1 MAKQPDPPETVTT
14 VDQSQF
20 TNVILEGLKED
31 LGKREKYANGL
42 YSMMMWWLVGIAVFL
57 LVDGVWSAVFTKPF
71 LSDAVILAL
80 IGGTTASVIGLF
92 TVVVSYLFPSTSGS
106 TVLGTITNYLF
117 SPSKPD
123 GADQAKLASDKG
135 AVAPANN
142 KGAVA

>member
-1 MAKQPDPPETVTT
+1 
-14 VDQSQF
+14 
-20 TNVILEGLKED
+20 
-31 LGKREKYANGL
+31 
-42 YSMMMWWLVGIAVFL
+42 
-57 LVDGVWSAVFTKPF
+57 VDGILHACGIKDF

-92 TVVVSYLFPSTSGS
+92 TVVVSYLFPSTSSS

-135 AVAPANN
+135 AVAPASN